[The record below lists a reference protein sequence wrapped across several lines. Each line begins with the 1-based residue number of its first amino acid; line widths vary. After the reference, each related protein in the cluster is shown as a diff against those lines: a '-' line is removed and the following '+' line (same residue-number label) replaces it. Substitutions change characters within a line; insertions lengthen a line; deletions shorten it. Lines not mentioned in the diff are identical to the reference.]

1 MKVIVKDKYSE
12 DYNKQFSVRRI
23 NYDKVLVL
31 YPNTEGIKE
40 FYNKDVEILTENK
53 IDEFLFSNKELLKI
67 RLQRGISV
75 FLYKALLD
83 GIEIECK
90 EKLDELIILLD
101 TYSINKRNVWEKN
114 LLMLV
119 NNKFPI
125 KVEAIGKKF
134 SRKDYSLKIS
144 TIEKAEF
151 KELCNRE
158 ISKIKKEVDERE
170 NLISKYTLAMENLEN
185 PGVLKNKPNNKKEF
199 KLLE

>member
-90 EKLDELIILLD
+90 EELDELIILLD

-170 NLISKYTLAMENLEN
+170 KLISKYTLAMENLEN